1 VHPDAEFGAEVPARL
16 VELADVV
23 VHNVSPAHLRLR
35 GEGVEHHRVACFD
48 GELHV
53 QLVLAHE
60 LHKIPVADDAVG
72 HGDDALGGSIL

>member
-1 VHPDAEFGAEVPARL
+1 VHPDAEFGAEVSARL
-16 VELADVV
+16 VDLADVV
-23 VHNVSPAHLRLR
+23 VHNVSPAHLLLR
-35 GEGVEHHRVACFD
+35 GEGVEHHRVACSD

-72 HGDDALGGSIL
+72 HGDDALGGSTL